1 MQSIFFFPK
10 LKAEMML
17 CFKDLASYLIN
28 DKWYPAC
35 KTDNIRIQE
44 NNTNCFQYNSKLQ
57 SYTKNIKEIITKDCY
72 PTKFIIENIE
82 EG

>member
-1 MQSIFFFPK
+1 MPAQLDSLKTKLKVCRVYFFFPK

-44 NNTNCFQYNSKLQ
+44 NNTNCF
-57 SYTKNIKEIITKDCY
+57 
-72 PTKFIIENIE
+72 
-82 EG
+82 